1 MQQVKKRKSA
11 KVYIFNARK
20 NSTFMEEREMDK
32 TNVVI
37 LALQGRDGRQNG
49 HGRVVGLGR
58 PGRID

>member
-1 MQQVKKRKSA
+1 
-11 KVYIFNARK
+11 
-20 NSTFMEEREMDK
+20 MEEREMDK